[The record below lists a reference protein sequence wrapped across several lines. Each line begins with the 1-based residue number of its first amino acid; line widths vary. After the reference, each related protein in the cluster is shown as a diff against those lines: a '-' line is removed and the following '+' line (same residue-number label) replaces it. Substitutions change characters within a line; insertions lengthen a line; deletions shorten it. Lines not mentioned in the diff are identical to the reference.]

1 LELKELAEELERQ
14 KKNSKDAVVSTRE
27 LYTYAEP
34 IEGELKLASTIG
46 AYPLTEW
53 AHTQLAEK
61 TGIPV
66 KYYQRM
72 REGGHLDLLAENV
85 NTWLSHDDSD
95 VLVRVLDGNVRA
107 ILSNRYRVMDNYDL
121 LFAALDEFKRHGVDI
136 HRCDLSDMHM
146 YIKVVKPYEI
156 QEIVK
161 DDKVVPGL
169 VLTNSEVGA
178 GALKVEPFMLRLIC
192 ENGLIGENVVRRVH
206 LGRRRERTD
215 DIWSDETWKKRDET
229 LWSEVR
235 DVIRATFDPEIFE
248 EWVDKLRRGTE
259 VEVES
264 PTTAVDNIA
273 VKYNI
278 SDEKKKDLLD
288 YFTTKEA
295 PTQWGLANA
304 VTRIAQEE
312 EKPEN
317 QVELEK
323 IGNEIAILEP
333 EEFLRLT
340 EEEAEE
346 NKRKRKNR

>member
-1 LELKELAEELERQ
+1 MNQLLHL
-14 KKNSKDAVVSTRE
+14 
-27 LYTYAEP
+27 LY
-34 IEGELKLASTIG
+34 
-46 AYPLTEW
+46 
-53 AHTQLAEK
+53 
-61 TGIPV
+61 
-66 KYYQRM
+66 
-72 REGGHLDLLAENV
+72 
-85 NTWLSHDDSD
+85 SH
-95 VLVRVLDGNVRA
+95 
-107 ILSNRYRVMDNYDL
+107 
-121 LFAALDEFKRHGVDI
+121 FH
-136 HRCDLSDMHM
+136 
-146 YIKVVKPYEI
+146 
-156 QEIVK
+156 
-161 DDKVVPGL
+161 
-169 VLTNSEVGA
+169 
-178 GALKVEPFMLRLIC
+178 
-192 ENGLIGENVVRRVH
+192 
-206 LGRRRERTD
+206 
-215 DIWSDETWKKRDET
+215 
-229 LWSEVR
+229 
-235 DVIRATFDPEIFE
+235 PEIFE

-340 EEEAEE
+340 EEEAEG
-346 NKRKRKNR
+346 NKRKRKK

>member
-14 KKNSKDAVVSTRE
+14 KKNSKDAVVSSSE
-27 LYTYAEP
+27 LHTYVEP
-34 IEGELKLASTIG
+34 KERELKLASTIG

-304 VTRIAQEE
+304 ITRIAQEE

>member
-1 LELKELAEELERQ
+1 
-14 KKNSKDAVVSTRE
+14 
-27 LYTYAEP
+27 
-34 IEGELKLASTIG
+34 
-46 AYPLTEW
+46 
-53 AHTQLAEK
+53 
-61 TGIPV
+61 
-66 KYYQRM
+66 
-72 REGGHLDLLAENV
+72 
-85 NTWLSHDDSD
+85 
-95 VLVRVLDGNVRA
+95 
-107 ILSNRYRVMDNYDL
+107 
-121 LFAALDEFKRHGVDI
+121 
-136 HRCDLSDMHM
+136 
-146 YIKVVKPYEI
+146 
-156 QEIVK
+156 
-161 DDKVVPGL
+161 
-169 VLTNSEVGA
+169 
-178 GALKVEPFMLRLIC
+178 MLRLIC

-304 VTRIAQEE
+304 ITRIAQEE